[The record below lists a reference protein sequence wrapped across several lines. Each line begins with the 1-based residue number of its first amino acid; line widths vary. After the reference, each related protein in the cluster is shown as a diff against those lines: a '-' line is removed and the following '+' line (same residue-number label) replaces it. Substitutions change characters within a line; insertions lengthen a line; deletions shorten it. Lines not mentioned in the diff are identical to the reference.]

1 MWVIKQWIADPRWL
15 WEWICEVSERKE
27 EREKKNYLTISL
39 LTYSRSCKERKEK
52 YIYTRERERDE
63 LNNIVERSLSSL
75 VIDVNEIREKKN
87 TATQIGHTS
96 IGHWSFNV
104 RTNYTLCVC
113 VWTILIISSKKKNS
127 CLFRSFD
134 DMWLI
139 SAKKFSFQ
147 YEIKQKIR

>member
-1 MWVIKQWIADPRWL
+1 VRSAKEKKR
-15 WEWICEVSERKE
+15 ER
-27 EREKKNYLTISL
+27 EREKELFDHQFAHILKVMQGT
-39 LTYSRSCKERKEK
+39 KRKIHIHK
-52 YIYTRERERDE
+52 RQRERERDE

-113 VWTILIISSKKKNS
+113 AYE
-127 CLFRSFD
+127 RS
-134 DMWLI
+134 
-139 SAKKFSFQ
+139 
-147 YEIKQKIR
+147 